1 MAIRISERLSSERAS
16 PPAELKG
23 LPSELQSIREDL
35 VAREAEVSQLLDA
48 VHPDNLPSARNL
60 VHYVALRR
68 NDIRELQQRLSRAG
82 LSSLSG
88 CEPHVLATI
97 DSIIALLNLAGIA
110 PSPHRK
116 SEPVSFAEGEE
127 KLADNAER
135 LLCPLPE
142 GRAVRILVTLPK
154 EAAKN
159 PELSRE
165 LIAAG
170 MDCAR
175 INCAR
180 GKPKQ
185 WAAMAKNVRDASRE
199 FNRECRILVDLA
211 GPKLRTKR
219 ILVGKKS
226 LRLFAGKRFEL
237 VREGSTARKEKSALP
252 RIGCTAAEIFD
263 DAIPGQPIWFDDGK
277 IGGVIDKKT
286 PEGFLITITHAKPKG
301 EKLREDRSINLPE
314 TTLSLPALGEKDLAD
329 LKSIAPW
336 ADAVEMSFVQRE
348 EDILNLHKALDDLGK
363 EKLGVVLKIE
373 KERAFDA
380 LPRLIMTAMR
390 KRNCGVMIA
399 RGDLAVEAGFERM
412 AEIQEEILWIAEAAH
427 VPTIWAT
434 QVLENLAKEGMLSR
448 PEVTDAA
455 MSARAEAVMLNK
467 GRFIVEAIKT
477 LDDILGRMKEH
488 QSKKR
493 SLYRALKVSESL
505 WSKDAR
511 Q

>member
-1 MAIRISERLSSERAS
+1 MAIRTNESTSTEGGRN
-16 PPAELKG
+16 PTVLKA
-23 LPSELQSIREDL
+23 LASELQALREDL
-35 VAREAEVSQLLDA
+35 IAREADVAQLLER

-68 NDIRELQQRLSRAG
+68 NDIRDLQQRLSSVG

-97 DSIIALLNLAGIA
+97 DSIIRMLNLAGGA
-110 PSPHRK
+110 RVRDANA
-116 SEPVSFAEGEE
+116 EPVGFSEGGEI
-127 KLADNAER
+127 LADNAER
-135 LLCPLPE
+135 LLGPLPE
-142 GRAVRILVTLPK
+142 RRAVRILVTLPK
-154 EAAKN
+154 EAAKDS
-159 PELSRE
+159 ELARE
-165 LIAAG
+165 LIVAG

-185 WAAMAKNVRDASRE
+185 WAAMAKNVREAERE

-211 GPKLRTKR
+211 GPKLRTTR
-219 ILVGKKS
+219 IPGGKKK

-237 VREGSTARKEKSALP
+237 LKDGSVALKVKSALP
-252 RIGCTAAEIFD
+252 RIGCTAPEIFD
-263 DAIPGQPIWFDDGK
+263 DATPGQPIWFDDGK
-277 IGGVIDKKT
+277 IGGLIEKKI
-286 PEGFLITITHAKPKG
+286 PEGFQILVTHAKPKG
-301 EKLREDRSINLPE
+301 ERLREDRSINLPE

-329 LKSIAPW
+329 LKSISPW

-348 EDILNLHKALDDLGK
+348 EDILNLHKALRDLGK
-363 EKLGVVLKIE
+363 ENLGVVLKIE

-380 LPRLIMTAMR
+380 LPRLILTAMR
-390 KRNCGVMIA
+390 ERNCAVMIA

-467 GRFIVEAIKT
+467 GRFIVEAIQT

-488 QSKKR
+488 QAKKR

-505 WSKDAR
+505 WSR
-511 Q
+511 

>member
-1 MAIRISERLSSERAS
+1 LAFTR
-16 PPAELKG
+16 
-23 LPSELQSIREDL
+23 
-35 VAREAEVSQLLDA
+35 
-48 VHPDNLPSARNL
+48 HPGRPSAR
-60 VHYVALRR
+60 RF
-68 NDIRELQQRLSRAG
+68 
-82 LSSLSG
+82 
-88 CEPHVLATI
+88 
-97 DSIIALLNLAGIA
+97 
-110 PSPHRK
+110 
-116 SEPVSFAEGEE
+116 PVSVWPVSV
-127 KLADNAER
+127 D
-135 LLCPLPE
+135 
-142 GRAVRILVTLPK
+142 
-154 EAAKN
+154 
-159 PELSRE
+159 
-165 LIAAG
+165 
-170 MDCAR
+170 
-175 INCAR
+175 
-180 GKPKQ
+180 Q
-185 WAAMAKNVRDASRE
+185 RDA
-199 FNRECRILVDLA
+199 LA
-211 GPKLRTKR
+211 
-219 ILVGKKS
+219 
-226 LRLFAGKRFEL
+226 
-237 VREGSTARKEKSALP
+237 
-252 RIGCTAAEIFD
+252 IF
-263 DAIPGQPIWFDDGK
+263 
-277 IGGVIDKKT
+277 
-286 PEGFLITITHAKPKG
+286 EGFLITVTHAKPKG

-380 LPRLIMTAMR
+380 LPRLILTAMR